1 MQSNVS
7 LLGMPAQCMH
17 LSLQHIKPSSSTQAQ
32 TWFQL
37 MTHVPLSKAL
47 GNCAVEKGITQLS
60 WPDIPSKDQQSHF
73 PWLRRSAW
81 KPKAIDLRNIVQIL
95 ILYIFGSPRPKIYL
109 SHLFVVFTLK
119 KTRIFPIHFPY
130 NFDNHLKSLMLHT
143 VKRDI
148 FRDAYIQTVKKPPL
162 FLGI

>member
-17 LSLQHIKPSSSTQAQ
+17 LSLQHIKPSSSIQAQ

-47 GNCAVEKGITQLS
+47 GNCAVEKGITQLKPFS
-60 WPDIPSKDQQSHF
+60 MAAPLCLEAKSYRFEKYRSDLNFVYFWVTPPKD
-73 PWLRRSAW
+73 L
-81 KPKAIDLRNIVQIL
+81 PKSSFR
-95 ILYIFGSPRPKIYL
+95 GIY
-109 SHLFVVFTLK
+109 VE
-119 KTRIFPIHFPY
+119 KTRISPIHFPY

-148 FRDAYIQTVKKPPL
+148 FRDAYIQTVKKLPL